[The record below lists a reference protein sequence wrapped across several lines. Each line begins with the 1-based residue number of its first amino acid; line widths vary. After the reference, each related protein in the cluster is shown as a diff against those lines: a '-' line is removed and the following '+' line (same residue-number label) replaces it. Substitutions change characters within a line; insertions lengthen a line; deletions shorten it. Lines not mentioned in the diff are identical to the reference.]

1 MFNLY
6 NELLKY
12 EYNGLKE
19 LFKMAKT
26 KKIRDYYQFR
36 IFNFRRN
43 LFITDK
49 TIVCRDCWS
58 EFIVSVGEQE
68 FYKEKG
74 VENELTRCMSCRRA
88 KK

>member
-49 TIVCRDCWS
+49 TIVCRDC
-58 EFIVSVGEQE
+58 
-68 FYKEKG
+68 
-74 VENELTRCMSCRRA
+74 
-88 KK
+88 